1 MKITFEPFKEIE
13 IKEYTKFEKL
23 EDLVYAFAQLRA
35 VGQPVSLNW
44 AEGIVFIHAV
54 MPPTTSELV
63 AEDFLKGK
71 LYIISVNFALMNR
84 YKPSITYKSPQGE
97 VAVPIINV
105 SSNSILSELVRW
117 LKTQITPHRDSS

>member
-23 EDLVYAFAQLRA
+23 EDLVYAVAQLRA

-44 AEGIVFIHAV
+44 AEGIVFTHAV
-54 MPPTTSELV
+54 MPATTSELV

-71 LYIISVNFALMNR
+71 LYIISANFALVDR

-105 SSNSILSELVRW
+105 SSNSILSELARW
-117 LKTQITPHRDSS
+117 LKTQTTPRRDSS